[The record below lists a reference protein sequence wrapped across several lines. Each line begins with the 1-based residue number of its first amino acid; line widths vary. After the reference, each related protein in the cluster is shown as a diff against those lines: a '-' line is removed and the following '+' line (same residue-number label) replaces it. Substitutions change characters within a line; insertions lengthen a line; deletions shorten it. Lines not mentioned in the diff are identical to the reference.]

1 MLRRRSILYFL
12 LFGVIFTIISVPFL
26 SLDIQPE
33 FTVRNPYA
41 LFYAFFFLPIEA
53 ILHDV
58 ITWLAQNVWGEEWK
72 RNLDTAG
79 FFVIMVFWSL
89 LGMLIG
95 LVSDLRGNSEG

>member
-1 MLRRRSILYFL
+1 MLRRRTILYFL
-12 LFGVIFTIISVPFL
+12 LFGVIFTLISVPFL

-53 ILHDV
+53 MLHDV
-58 ITWLAQNVWGEEWK
+58 ITWFARNAWGEEWTK
-72 RNLDTAG
+72 HFDTAR
-79 FFVIMVFWSL
+79 FLIVMMFWSL
-89 LGMLIG
+89 LGMVIG